1 MHRFL
6 FLAAETSGFGDFG
19 DFSTIPVATGGGG
32 SSSAAPFADFSSFP
46 SQPQQPPPTAP
57 QSDIFADFSSH
68 PMQPSQTTVS
78 TRFPFLYT
86 ISPLSLSFS
95 LFFSTA
101 SYAISVKTS
110 CTHYCPNCTTGSAS
124 LFLILRLS
132 SLSSYSRI
140 LQNPRCGLHQV

>member
-1 MHRFL
+1 MHILLLLLLIKLSIFHCVHRFL
-6 FLAAETSGFGDFG
+6 FFAAETSGFGDFG

-32 SSSAAPFADFSSFP
+32 SSSAAPFANFSSFP

-86 ISPLSLSFS
+86 ISPLSLSLS
-95 LFFSTA
+95 L
-101 SYAISVKTS
+101 
-110 CTHYCPNCTTGSAS
+110 P
-124 LFLILRLS
+124 LFLN
-132 SLSSYSRI
+132 SL
-140 LQNPRCGLHQV
+140 LCHQCQNQLYPLLPQLHNR